1 MAHPEDNEHESTAN
15 QHMPA
20 DEGNQAVKQPRRQG
34 LPNIDNLES
43 LFADMDRL
51 AQEIQA
57 SWIGKPSAV
66 EARAFPKSEQSQGQS

>member
-15 QHMPA
+15 QHTLA
-20 DEGNQAVKQPRRQG
+20 DEGNWAVKQPNRES

-57 SWIGKPSAV
+57 NWIGKPSAV
-66 EARAFPKSEQSQGQS
+66 EAVREDRREL